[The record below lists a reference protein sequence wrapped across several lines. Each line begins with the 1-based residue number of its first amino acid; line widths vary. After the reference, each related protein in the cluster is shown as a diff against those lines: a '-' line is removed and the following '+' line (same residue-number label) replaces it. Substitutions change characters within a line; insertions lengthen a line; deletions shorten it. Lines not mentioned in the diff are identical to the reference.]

1 MNHAVDWAR
10 TLGGLFVVLAMI
22 VAAGWLLRRL
32 QQRAGMSPA
41 GLGRRRSQVIT
52 VVAQQM
58 LGAREK
64 VVVVDVEGTWLVL
77 GVTQQHVQ
85 TLHTLPRP
93 AEAASAPDDQSGDG
107 TSGSGKPPRFA
118 DALSIQLKRHL
129 TGKSE

>member
-32 QQRAGMSPA
+32 QQRAGMGP
-41 GLGRRRSQVIT
+41 GRRSQVVS

-64 VVVVDVEGTWLVL
+64 VVVVEVDGTWLVL
-77 GVTQQHVQ
+77 GVTQHNVQ
-85 TLHTLPRP
+85 TLHTLRSMIPIRCLSMS
-93 AEAASAPDDQSGDG
+93 AMSASSSVTA
-107 TSGSGKPPRFA
+107 
-118 DALSIQLKRHL
+118 
-129 TGKSE
+129 

>member
-32 QQRAGMSPA
+32 QQRAGMGP
-41 GLGRRRSQVIT
+41 GRRSQVVS

-64 VVVVDVEGTWLVL
+64 VVVVEVDGTWLLL
-77 GVTQQHVQ
+77 GVTQHNVQ

-93 AEAASAPDDQSGDG
+93 IEPATPAEPNANSGDG
-107 TSGSGKPPRFA
+107 ANTKPPSFA
-118 DALSIQLKRHL
+118 DALAVQVKRHL

>member
-32 QQRAGMSPA
+32 QQRAGMGPA

-93 AEAASAPDDQSGDG
+93 AEATTPDDHSGDG
-107 TSGSGKPPRFA
+107 TSGSGKAPRFA